1 MISKMVKLYLN
12 LLEMTRIYYSAK
24 SKNYLYREIIIIS
37 SIFKRG
43 GKMTLEQ
50 AILYVILGI
59 VLAIVYSI
67 RILVLLERRI
77 ARMDENLVRITNRI
91 ISEEKKIESMLKR
104 KKKR

>member
-1 MISKMVKLYLN
+1 MI
-12 LLEMTRIYYSAK
+12 LEH
-24 SKNYLYREIIIIS
+24 
-37 SIFKRG
+37 
-43 GKMTLEQ
+43 

-91 ISEEKKIESMLKR
+91 ISEEKKIESVLKR
-104 KKKR
+104 KR

>member
-1 MISKMVKLYLN
+1 
-12 LLEMTRIYYSAK
+12 
-24 SKNYLYREIIIIS
+24 
-37 SIFKRG
+37 
-43 GKMTLEQ
+43 MTLEQ
-50 AILYVILGI
+50 AILYIILGI

-91 ISEEKKIESMLKR
+91 ISEEKKIESILKIKT

>member
-1 MISKMVKLYLN
+1 
-12 LLEMTRIYYSAK
+12 
-24 SKNYLYREIIIIS
+24 
-37 SIFKRG
+37 
-43 GKMTLEQ
+43 MTLEQ
-50 AILYVILGI
+50 AILYIILGI

-91 ISEEKKIESMLKR
+91 ISEEKKIESMLNR

>member
-1 MISKMVKLYLN
+1 
-12 LLEMTRIYYSAK
+12 
-24 SKNYLYREIIIIS
+24 
-37 SIFKRG
+37 
-43 GKMTLEQ
+43 MTLEQ
-50 AILYVILGI
+50 VILYIILGI

-91 ISEEKKIESMLKR
+91 ISEEKKIESILKIKT